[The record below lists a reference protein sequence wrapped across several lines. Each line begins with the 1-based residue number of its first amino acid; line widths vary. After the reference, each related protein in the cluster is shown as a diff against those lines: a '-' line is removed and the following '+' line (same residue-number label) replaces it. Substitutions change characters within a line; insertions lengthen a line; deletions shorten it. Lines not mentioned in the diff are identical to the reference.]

1 MVKYKYNEKPD
12 EEYIDLAL
20 ILKNLYVE
28 VDKFLNP
35 IIIIAIILA
44 SISLYRR
51 FS

>member
-12 EEYIDLAL
+12 EEYIDLAP

-35 IIIIAIILA
+35 IIIIAVILA
-44 SISLYRR
+44 SISRYRR

>member
-1 MVKYKYNEKPD
+1 MVKYKYNEKLD
-12 EEYIDLAL
+12 EEYIDLAP

-44 SISLYRR
+44 SISRYRR